1 MNNANSNLFHNSAE
15 KDLSILIAEDDL
27 TSRTILIGILK
38 KWGYDTI
45 AVKDGQSAWEVLQR
59 SDSPSLAILDWMMP
73 EMDGLVVIRRVRAQC
88 IERPPYIILLTS
100 RDEKSDIFS
109 GLEGGANDYIKKPF
123 EQEELYA
130 RIRVGLRTLELQASL
145 YTEKQ
150 INKHL
155 ATHDP
160 LTEILNRR
168 AILDLLSKEL
178 ARARRAN
185 SGDHGKKVGVGF
197 FDIDHFKRIND
208 QHGHQA
214 GDEVLCGVSEIIG
227 SQLRSYDSLGRFGGD
242 EFMVLAPDCGEQD
255 CQPLFERLTTAVAAT
270 PIPTYAG
277 EISITIS
284 LGVVLAESDINE
296 EQLLHNVDTAMY
308 QAKRAGGNR
317 TVFAGEGGADGDSK

>member
-1 MNNANSNLFHNSAE
+1 MNNANSNFFHNSAE
-15 KDLSILIAEDDL
+15 KKLPILIAEDDL
-27 TSRTILIGILK
+27 TSRTILTGILK
-38 KWGYDTI
+38 KWGYETI
-45 AVKDGQSAWEVLQR
+45 AVNDGQSAWEVLQQ

-73 EMDGLVVIRRVRAQC
+73 DMDGLEVIRRVRAQR

-100 RDEKSDIFS
+100 RDENSDIYS
-109 GLEGGANDYIKKPF
+109 GLESGANDYIKKPF

-130 RIRVGLRTLELQASL
+130 RIRAGQRTLELQASL
-145 YTEKQ
+145 YQEKQ
-150 INKHL
+150 ISQHL

-160 LTEILNRR
+160 LTAILNRR

-185 SGDHGKKVGVGF
+185 SGDHRKKVGVGF

-214 GDEVLCGVSEIIG
+214 GDEVLCGVSAIIG

-242 EFMVLAPDCGEQD
+242 EFMVLAPDSDEKD
-255 CQPLFERLTTAVAAT
+255 CRTLFERLTTAVAAT
-270 PIPTYAG
+270 PITTYAG

-284 LGVVLAESDINE
+284 LGVVLADPDINE
-296 EQLLHNVDTAMY
+296 EQLLHQVDTAMY

-317 TVFAGEGGADGDSK
+317 TVFAEKGEGDGVSE